1 MLPPG
6 AQGPILTAAK
16 NNLKKGREMKALGRH
31 ILVEFL
37 NCNHD
42 IMNDVTVIESSMV
55 EAAQIA
61 GATVINS
68 TFHHFSPYGVS
79 GVVVIQESHL
89 AIHTWPEYGY
99 AAVDLFTCGDSVDP
113 WVSFEHLKKAFQSSR
128 YSALEMNRGS
138 THILKKG
145 DNVQVKPNNAENYD
159 PKQGYKIN
167 RNVWFTDKDENQALS
182 LRYTGDVLFDERNEF
197 QRVRI
202 LDSISYGKML
212 AIDDMVM
219 CTERDEYHYHEMI
232 THPAMQAYESA
243 SGVTAKNVLV
253 IGGGDGGTIREVC
266 KYAGLEKVTMVEID
280 EAVVRACKQHL
291 PAIASQFN
299 NPKVNLIIGDGI
311 KFVKEAPADAYDL
324 IIVDGSD
331 PAGPA
336 EGLFTKDFYN
346 NCKRALK
353 TNGVLVTQGE
363 SPMFHSETFV
373 ELNKCLKNVFSASQV
388 HTMLF
393 HATTYP
399 SGMWSLQMAIKGQY
413 HPVKDFKK
421 DAAGQFAKTKD
432 LKYYNEELHSAAF
445 ALPTFV
451 QKMLNS

>member
-1 MLPPG
+1 
-6 AQGPILTAAK
+6 
-16 NNLKKGREMKALGRH
+16 MKALGRH
-31 ILVEFL
+31 ILVEFM
-37 NCNHD
+37 NCNAD
-42 IMNDVTVIESSMV
+42 VMNDVSAIENSMV

-89 AIHTWPEYGY
+89 AIHTWPEYNY
-99 AAVDLFTCGDSVDP
+99 AAVDLFTCGDTVDP
-113 WVSFEHLKKAFQSSR
+113 WVSFEYLKKAFQSAS

-138 THILKKG
+138 THTIKKG
-145 DNVQVKPNNAENYD
+145 ETLKVKPNNAIDYD
-159 PKQGYKIN
+159 YKQGHKIN
-167 RNVWFTDKDENQALS
+167 RNVWFTDKDDNQALS
-182 LRYTGDVLFDERNEF
+182 LRYTGEVFFDERNEF

-202 LDSISYGKML
+202 LESTAYGKML

-219 CTERDEYHYHEMI
+219 CTERDESHYHEMI
-232 THPAMQAYESA
+232 THPAMQAYESFA
-243 SGVTAKNVLV
+243 GPAKNVLV

-280 EAVVRACKQHL
+280 EAVVRACKAHL
-291 PAIASQFN
+291 PGIASEFS

-311 KFVKEAPADAYDL
+311 QFLDEAKPETYDV

-336 EGLFTKDFYN
+336 EGLFTVDFYN
-346 NCKRALK
+346 NCKKALK
-353 TNGVLVTQGE
+353 PNGVLVTQGE

-373 ELNKCLKNVFSASQV
+373 ALNQCMKNVFAANQV
-388 HTMLF
+388 HTILF

-399 SGMWSLQMAIKGQY
+399 SGMWSLQLAVKGQF

-421 DAAGQFAKTKD
+421 DAAKSFVKAKD
-432 LKYYNEELHSAAF
+432 LRYYNEELHSACF
-445 ALPTFV
+445 VLPTFV
-451 QKMLNS
+451 QKMLNK

>member
-1 MLPPG
+1 
-6 AQGPILTAAK
+6 
-16 NNLKKGREMKALGRH
+16 MKALGRH
-31 ILVEFL
+31 ILVEFM
-37 NCNHD
+37 NCKAD
-42 IMNDVTVIESSMV
+42 VLNDVTAIENAMV
-55 EAAQIA
+55 QAAQIA

-89 AIHTWPEYGY
+89 AIHTWPEYRY

-113 WVSFEHLKKAFQSSR
+113 WVSFEHLKEAFGAS

-138 THILKKG
+138 THIMKKG
-145 DNVQVKPNNAENYD
+145 GTVQVKPNDAENYD

-167 RNVWFTDKDENQALS
+167 RNVWFTDKDDNQALS

-202 LDSISYGKML
+202 LESVSYGKML
-212 AIDDMVM
+212 TIDDMVM

-232 THPAMQAYESA
+232 THPALQAFESA
-243 SGVTAKNVLV
+243 TGKQAQKVLV

-266 KYAGLEKVTMVEID
+266 KYPGLEKVTMVEID
-280 EAVVRACKQHL
+280 EAVVRACKTHL
-291 PAIASQFN
+291 PGIASEFG
-299 NPKVNLIIGDGI
+299 NPKVDLIIGDGI
-311 KFVKEAPADAYDL
+311 KYVIEAAADSFDV

-336 EGLFTKDFYN
+336 EGLFTKDFYA
-346 NCKRALK
+346 NCKKALRQ
-353 TNGVLVTQGE
+353 NGVLVTQGE
-363 SPMFHSETFV
+363 SPMFHSDTFV
-373 ELNKCLKNVFSASQV
+373 ALNKCLKQVFSPSQV
-388 HTMLF
+388 HTLLF

-413 HPVKDFKK
+413 HPVSDLNKAN
-421 DAAGQFAKTKD
+421 AAQFSQTKD
-432 LKYYNEELHSAAF
+432 LRYYNADLHSAAF

-451 QKMLNS
+451 QKMLNT

>member
-1 MLPPG
+1 M
-6 AQGPILTAAK
+6 
-16 NNLKKGREMKALGRH
+16 NALGRH
-31 ILVEFL
+31 ILVEFM
-37 NCNHD
+37 NCKAD
-42 IMNDVTVIESSMV
+42 VLNDVSIIENAMV
-55 EAAQIA
+55 EAAKIA

-89 AIHTWPEYGY
+89 AIHTWPEYRY
-99 AAVDLFTCGDSVDP
+99 AAVDLFTCGDTVDP
-113 WVSFEHLKKAFQSSR
+113 WVSFEYLKKAFDAS

-138 THILKKG
+138 TSVIKKG
-145 DNVQVKPNNAENYD
+145 ESLKVKPNDAVDFQNKA
-159 PKQGYKIN
+159 GHKIN
-167 RNVWFTDKDENQALS
+167 RNVWFTDKDDNQALS
-182 LRYTGDVLFDERNEF
+182 LRYTGEVLFDERNEF

-232 THPAMQAYESA
+232 VHPAMQAFESF
-243 SGVTAKNVLV
+243 SGPAKNVLV
-253 IGGGDGGTIREVC
+253 IGGGDGGTIREIC
-266 KYAGLEKVTMVEID
+266 KYKTVEKVTMVEID
-280 EAVVRACKQHL
+280 EAVVRACKMHL
-291 PAIASQFN
+291 PGIAREFS

-311 KFVKEAPADAYDL
+311 KFVAEAKPEFYDV

-336 EGLFTKDFYN
+336 EGLFSAAFYD
-346 NCKRALK
+346 NCKKALK
-353 TNGVLVTQGE
+353 PNGVLVTQGE

-373 ELNKCLKNVFSASQV
+373 ELNHCLKKVFAPTQV

-399 SGMWSLQMAIKGQY
+399 SGMWSLQLAVKGQF

-421 DAAGQFAKTKD
+421 EKAQSFVSSTKD
-432 LKYYNEELHSAAF
+432 LRYYNEELHSAAF
-445 ALPTFV
+445 VLPTFV
-451 QKMLNS
+451 QKMLNN